1 MSMVETRYYNVI
13 WYVLENES
21 EEDVSR
27 ETRIHLPD
35 TIERIYSDI
44 LVPPICR
51 NKFIITGI
59 EQESPTTVTV
69 RGVTSLTTGCENVVI
84 RFYFMKKS
92 RVGSCVVCEYKIRNG
107 NIYDLAAML
116 ACVTYREPD
125 DKVNKIRQPAEEQ
138 KAHYKIKGDCK
149 VKKKWKVICYTSKTT
164 YDGQNINELRY
175 EQYKKLKEEFEY
187 RVRFSYN
194 TLEVT
199 SFRDHTMV
207 SMMCRECAYDG
218 PVTVEFNVTDLP
230 ILPIDLEGG
239 TADKVY
245 RLDQVNYNDVLS
257 EISKEMMEM
266 YGVKVPNACSSLS
279 SVGFMYSDGSKLA
292 TYMNGESI
300 STVNPPLPPVNEFN
314 DYDALRDMIKSV
326 TVNEKKRATTV
337 VFKDGDVQIARCSK
351 NDEYDKT
358 VGIAICIAAHL
369 AGSKEKLKKFVKEI
383 TE

>member
-1 MSMVETRYYNVI
+1 M
-13 WYVLENES
+13 
-21 EEDVSR
+21 
-27 ETRIHLPD
+27 
-35 TIERIYSDI
+35 
-44 LVPPICR
+44 
-51 NKFIITGI
+51 
-59 EQESPTTVTV
+59 
-69 RGVTSLTTGCENVVI
+69 
-84 RFYFMKKS
+84 
-92 RVGSCVVCEYKIRNG
+92 
-107 NIYDLAAML
+107 
-116 ACVTYREPD
+116 
-125 DKVNKIRQPAEEQ
+125 EEQ
-138 KAHYKIKGDCK
+138 KTYYKVRWEKPSWFSNKESYCYVKYEFIKKFFELYSIKGLTITSVNQIMEDTVRVTGYVTLDDYVDYKNLVHHTIDIDFQFEDKCTKPADYYMHEDSPFKTLMNVLVRRVKKLCKDKLVNEGK

-164 YDGQNINELRY
+164 YDGQNLNELRY

-187 RVRFSYN
+187 KVRFYYN
-194 TLEVT
+194 TLEVKPAG
-199 SFRDHTMV
+199 DHTMV

-257 EISKEMMEM
+257 EISKEMMKM
-266 YGVKVPNACSSLS
+266 YGLKFPTAQSACSSLS

-292 TYMNGESI
+292 TYMNGESL
-300 STVNPPLPPVNEFN
+300 STTVNLPLPPANEFN

-326 TVNEKKRATTV
+326 TINEKKRATTV

-358 VGIAICIAAHL
+358 VGISICIAAHL